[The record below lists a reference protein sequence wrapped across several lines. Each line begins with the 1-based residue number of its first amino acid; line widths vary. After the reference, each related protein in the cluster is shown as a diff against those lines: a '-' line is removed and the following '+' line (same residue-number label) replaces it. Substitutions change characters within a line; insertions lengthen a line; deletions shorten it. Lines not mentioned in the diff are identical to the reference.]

1 MTKNSL
7 ICFASKQTV
16 RPGERCALI
25 PIVLRETADG
35 LEVEGDSHTWTPLS
49 GPIVGQYDGQRAVQ
63 IEHSENNRTWLGT
76 LFEILL
82 MRQPRSGEFADNR
95 GRAAVSEFDK
105 IIKSYGITRPSLL
118 KSPYEDAVA
127 LSTESFFAQADVWFN
142 AVFRA
147 SFEKSPIICFS
158 VLHGDAMDW
167 LLEEMS
173 PAFVEQ
179 EVRAVLKTTFESI
192 DGLTSGSSSVEMPQ
206 KGLIMH
212 VLMGVLESIC
222 IRRGLGIDIA
232 LGCVNGLDEF
242 FEKEA
247 AETLYPGCS
256 AFFEFIF
263 LFDQLTRMGVTC
275 SPSSYANLR
284 DEEDPDLI
292 FSDFVANVAERVK
305 THRFEKYTGQGDML
319 DSLRFSHK
327 HELVNDQF
335 CEQYRPKV

>member
-7 ICFASKQTV
+7 ICFASKQTI

-25 PIVLRETADG
+25 PIVLRERAGG
-35 LEVEGDSHTWTPLS
+35 LAAEGDSRAWIPLG
-49 GPIVGQYDGQRAVQ
+49 GPIVGQYEGQGAVR
-63 IEHSENNRTWLGT
+63 IEHSENNRTWLGA

-82 MRQPRSGEFADNR
+82 MRQPP
-95 GRAAVSEFDK
+95 VSEFANNHDSDVVFEFGR

-118 KSPYEDAVA
+118 KSSYEDAVV

-147 SFEKSPIICFS
+147 SFAKGSIIGFS
-158 VLHGDAMDW
+158 ALHADALDW

-192 DGLTSGSSSVEMPQ
+192 DGLASGSSSVEAPK

-212 VLMGVLESIC
+212 ALMGVLENIC
-222 IRRGLGIDIA
+222 TGRGLGIDIA
-232 LGCVNGLDEF
+232 LGCVKGLDEF
-242 FEKEA
+242 FQKEA
-247 AETLYPGCS
+247 AEALYPGCS
-256 AFFEFIF
+256 AFFECIF
-263 LFDQLTRMGVTC
+263 LFDQLARMGVTC
-275 SPSSYANLR
+275 SPGSYTNLR
-284 DEEDPDLI
+284 EEEDPGLI

-305 THRFEKYTGQGDML
+305 AHRVEKRTG
-319 DSLRFSHK
+319 
-327 HELVNDQF
+327 
-335 CEQYRPKV
+335 